1 MPSTSATLLHPLAS
15 TTIPTATSLT
25 AKQILASTT
34 GANRC
39 APSTHITCLSST
51 CVKDTNWD
59 RAFWGK
65 SWTEGSSG
73 SACHAGKGEDKK
85 QIKIPSVRPRE
96 GIMTEQ
102 RFREMEEARAEAVR
116 TVKGE

>member
-34 GANRC
+34 GAYRW
-39 APSTHITCLSST
+39 APSTHITCLSSS
-51 CVKDTNWD
+51 CVKDTKWD
-59 RAFWGK
+59 RAFWGI

-73 SACHAGKGEDKK
+73 LACHAGKGEDKK
-85 QIKIPSVRPRE
+85 QIKIPRPRE
-96 GIMTEQ
+96 GIMTED
-102 RFREMEEARAEAVR
+102 RFREMEEARVEAVR